1 MIITLEQA
9 NFLALVVM
17 VVALVPST
25 YRVLYGPTLPD
36 RIAAS
41 DAVGNVLAMIFA
53 LYAFQGNSIF
63 LMDVAM
69 LLSIISFVGTVIVA
83 KYLDTGEVL

>member
-1 MIITLEQA
+1 MITLAQA
-9 NFLALVVM
+9 NFLALIVM
-17 VVALVPST
+17 VIALIPTT

-69 LLSIISFVGTVIVA
+69 LLSIISFVGTVVVA

>member
-1 MIITLEQA
+1 MITLEQA
-9 NFLALVVM
+9 DFLALVVM
-17 VVALVPST
+17 VAATAPCL

-41 DAVGNVLAMIFA
+41 DAMGNAIVVVFG
-53 LYAFQGNSIF
+53 LYAFQENSIF

-69 LLSIISFVGTVIVA
+69 LLAIISFVGTIVVA
-83 KYLDTGEVL
+83 KYLDKGKVI